1 MKIDGKFFLFGLLML
16 GGSAGL
22 SYATGNWSSV
32 LSGAYGADPAVKDQ
46 AIQAVG
52 IQGLGSL
59 VTLASGAIGLLYK
72 YFQDGKLQNVVDPI
86 KNIIVGPKDGK
97 SILNLA
103 EDLIKSLVTSGGI
116 EGGDQVETAA
126 LATLAISR
134 MIKGDQAGASKVV
147 ELAAAFRAD
156 QKKIGI

>member
-1 MKIDGKFFLFGLLML
+1 MRVDSKFFLFGLLML

-52 IQGLGSL
+52 LQGLGSL

-86 KNIIVGPKDGK
+86 KNIISGPRDAK
-97 SILNLA
+97 SVILLA
-103 EDLIKSLVTSGGI
+103 EDLIGGLVKNAGL

-126 LATLAISR
+126 LAVLMVSR
-134 MIKGDQAGASKVV
+134 TIKGDQAGASKVV

-156 QKKIGI
+156 QKKTGI